1 MKKRWNWS
9 LWAGFLCVLAGLLSY
24 AFFARFPTTRDFP
37 WANLLLF
44 CAGGVLLGRGLLRAF
59 RKPELYR
66 GKIFGPVLA
75 GLGFL
80 VFSFFAYGVFYIVRQ
95 LPPAAAAP
103 RVGQKAPEFTLSDKN
118 GHLVALTDVLS
129 SPPEGATRANGA
141 VLIFYRGHW

>member
-9 LWAGFLCVLAGLLSY
+9 LWAGFLCMLAGLLSY

-59 RKPELYR
+59 RKPVLYR

-75 GLGFL
+75 GLGL
-80 VFSFFAYGVFYIVRQ
+80 WVFSFFAYGVFYIVRQ

-103 RVGQKAPEFTLSDKN
+103 RVGEKVPDFTLPDKN
-118 GHLVALTDVLS
+118 GKPVALTDLLS
-129 SPPEGATRANGA
+129 SPPEGATSANGA